1 MRTIQDLYPL
11 KLYSNKQR
19 VYIPFNVTNKK
30 KGSAILLLGTSIED
44 SIKMMNHPA
53 VYNPNIYKHYY
64 MDRSIVPLVDGTG
77 IKPEEFD
84 EVQEAALSEAIAHLK
99 DTSKMKINIIGAN
112 SIERNYIKRDFN
124 EDSVRRHFH
133 NLRVKAVPHEI
144 NIVVCSAKDAK
155 VKGQMKGSNGKVYEI
170 SQNSHID
177 LDTNTIYLMNLY
189 EYKEAGEPDGKYE
202 VYVAANLTELAC
214 QIGYPDAPI
223 LLIDYVSMA
232 LSGFCTQIEEDILK
246 GKKERGYIS
255 EKGWTVAWGVY
266 RMLQEDG
273 YSGMVDLLRG
283 DAYEDLARYTT
294 SQSMR
299 QFRATIYGKYNEATL
314 TAEQRKNLKSS
325 DYGLP
330 DQKKFPMPD
339 ESHVRS
345 AIRFF
350 NHVDEKDEAK
360 LAAAIKRKIR
370 DYGMTVKVGENNRF
384 AKYYHEGGV
393 RYNYPRIR
401 IYSEKVE
408 KFRDV
413 KAYDLNKAGVVAAGQ
428 GDASELKYGM
438 DTLSVQT
445 NPFESMARKSPELL
459 SEAKLKAVAAA
470 DDIVKEFNNLFL
482 GLWTDSLIKDGE
494 VIQKNT
500 EEFDAKYGPGV
511 GFVLS
516 HGDIDILSV
525 MMNNDVAIL
534 SQIEGY
540 TVEEATNIVIKNF
553 LPESLTEAGCRQLI
567 KTRMDKSKAYTK
579 ALNILLRKNFQY
591 LNLTEAEAKQLI
603 DQLNTEDEN
612 NTSGKAKK
620 IIQDI
625 INDKRVVENFKVK
638 DGVYDF
644 SKIGGGVVLIS
655 LNQESDMNILAKKPG
670 KFLQHIFDY
679 DCLVFAHGGARYG
692 EADGKPEWFIE
703 DVQTKN
709 GGSTDNVVTL
719 LKQLRSEGCKTVWLT
734 SCNPG
739 SIELPDD
746 IVNDKNFTV
755 YMGNHS
761 VYKEDF
767 SMDPFYQ
774 DLCITEAAI
783 DSFMEAN
790 GMDDSKTLA
799 QLESEFNAIYYGMNE
814 GVGEVLKTLI
824 KKAIQFIITIWKKII
839 EFFKSMW
846 SRLKN
851 FFHKKPESL
860 ANAKTKKPVTNVSI
874 VVENGKA
881 SVKKQDV
888 STIGSAQKNAQSAV
902 QSIYNEIT
910 KVQREEKEA
919 IDKLNERI
927 ERGQFAPPKKQQEK
941 KEETESKDESTI
953 WISAEVINEHK
964 LVSKIDDDW
973 KPKGHKDLNKYRTI
987 PLKGLTGDTFYAK
1000 KLPILKHI
1008 NPDHD
1013 VIIWM
1018 NGSDPV
1024 AVGACRDD
1032 GTDPDIKWLT
1042 ALEVADNYKGY
1053 GLGPQVLEYMTKAKG
1068 CNALSVFRKNEVAK
1082 AMYEKYGYRESEP
1095 SKAGIKAGQ
1104 QKMHFMY
1111 YGQKIIK
1118 KMNKPASPD
1127 IQHEGSFL
1135 RSDFGD
1141 ILTICSHLEN
1151 AEFKRISFTETYQD
1165 SPFVVKRI
1173 IKREGY
1179 TPAGFM
1185 ELYHFPSRPGEA
1197 QIVTAVDP
1205 KFRGKGLAKSM
1216 LSEMLTY
1223 VQESRAD
1230 IDRLIWTV
1238 HPGNVASSTIAES
1251 AGFSRLDG
1259 YDCHGRMVYEKY
1271 MTPQTD
1277 GNPITE
1283 AVIYDSD
1290 GIIQEIGGMPFVMM
1304 EADDK
1309 EAKIFSTN
1317 IRRYLTRERMRTN
1330 SSVTSIYTQIKAACP
1345 QIKKTYLKLPQY
1357 KSENCFVDLFY
1368 YHKVFISH
1376 MTYKMDKGVR
1386 FYFDFLNRL
1395 LHNPDVDNMYQNKT
1409 VFFPIPDLQGKSI
1422 DEYMDY
1428 KKGINFFSM
1437 LNRLVRSDPQSV
1449 INSWGD
1455 MTFVFLGTTGY
1466 FKINFKNFAIK
1477 TMVRVKK
1484 NLAKLGYNQP
1494 VIPAEEDAEMP
1505 ESPKE
1510 ADKVDKPDV
1519 QMIAKHSKAATIAM
1533 VADEIEGRTG
1543 VKIDNLAVSDRGK
1556 GGTISYGE
1564 PFTIYDGGFHY
1575 DDYYQADGMKGTAI
1589 VTIGK
1594 PPKGSSLERIFKQA
1608 VKNTYKL

>member
-44 SIKMMNHPA
+44 SIRMMNHPA
-53 VYNPNIYKHYY
+53 VYNPNIYRHYY

-84 EVQEAALSEAIAHLK
+84 EVHEAALSEAIAHIK
-99 DTSKMKINIIGAN
+99 DSSKMKINIIGAN
-112 SIERNYIKRDFN
+112 SIERNYIKRVFN
-124 EDSVRRHFH
+124 EDTVRRHFH
-133 NLRVKAVPHEI
+133 NLRVKKLPAEI
-144 NIVVCSAKDAK
+144 NIVVCSAKEAK
-155 VKGQMKGSNGKVYEI
+155 VKGKMAGRNGKVYEI

-177 LDTNTIYLMNLY
+177 LETNTIYLMNLY
-189 EYKEAGEPDGKYE
+189 EYKDAGEPDGKYE
-202 VYVAANLTELAC
+202 IYVASNLTELAC
-214 QIGYPDAPI
+214 QIGYPDAPT
-223 LLIDYVSMA
+223 LLIDYISMA

-246 GKKERGYIS
+246 GKKERRYIS

-266 RMLQEDG
+266 RMLQDEG
-273 YSGMVDLLRG
+273 YSGMVDLLNG
-283 DAYEDLARYTT
+283 EGYADLAKYTT
-294 SQSMR
+294 SQSIR
-299 QFRATIYGKYNEATL
+299 QFRADIYGQYSEATL
-314 TAEQRKNLKSS
+314 TAEQRKNMKSS

-330 DQKKFPMPD
+330 DQKKYPMPD
-339 ESHVRS
+339 EAHVRA

-350 NHVDEKDEAK
+350 NHVDEKDEKK

-384 AKYYHEGGV
+384 AKYYHEGGIY
-393 RYNYPRIR
+393 YNYPRIR

-408 KFRDV
+408 KFKNV
-413 KAYDLNKAGVVAAGQ
+413 QAYDVNKLDAVAQ
-428 GDASELKYGM
+428 GRSSDKVSYGM
-438 DTLSVQT
+438 ETYSMQS
-445 NPFESMARKSPELL
+445 NPFESIARKSPDLL
-459 SEAKLKAVAAA
+459 SDAKLKAVAAA
-470 DDIVKEFNNLFL
+470 DDIVKEFNRLFM
-482 GLWTDSLIKDGE
+482 GMWTESLTRDAE

-500 EEFDAKYGPGV
+500 AEYDEEYGPGV

-516 HGDIDILSV
+516 HGEIDVLSV
-525 MMNNDVAIL
+525 MMNNDVMML

-540 TVEEATNIVIKNF
+540 SLEEATDIVVKNF

-579 ALNILLRKNFQY
+579 ALTIMLQKNYQY
-591 LNLTEAEAKQLI
+591 LNLTEAEAKMMIEGLK
-603 DQLNTEDEN
+603 DDEK
-612 NTSGKAKK
+612 SGKLKD
-620 IIQDI
+620 IIQKMT
-625 INDKRVVENFKVK
+625 NDPEFTDKFKVK
-638 DGVYDF
+638 EGVYEF
-644 SKIGGGVVLIS
+644 SKLGGGTVLIS
-655 LNQESDMNILAKKPG
+655 LNGESDMNIIAKKPG
-670 KFLQHIFDY
+670 KYLQNIFEY
-679 DCLVFAHGGARYG
+679 DCIVFAHGGARYG

-709 GGSTDNVVTL
+709 SAPTDNVVDL
-719 LKQLRSEGCKTVWLT
+719 LKQLRSEGYRKVLMT

-739 SIELPDD
+739 SIQLPDD
-746 IVNDKNFTV
+746 LANDKNFTV
-755 YMGNHS
+755 YMGDHS

-767 SMDPFYQ
+767 SVDPFYQ
-774 DLCITEAAI
+774 DLCMTEAAI
-783 DSFMEAN
+783 DSFMESN
-790 GMDDSKTLA
+790 GMDDNKTLG
-799 QLESEFNAIYYGMNE
+799 QIESEFNAIYYGMNE
-814 GVGEVLKTLI
+814 GVGDVLKNLI

-839 EFFKSMW
+839 EFFKSVW
-846 SRLKN
+846 AKVKN
-851 FFHKKPESL
+851 FFRKKPESL
-860 ANAKTKKPVTNVSI
+860 VNAQTKKPVSNVSI
-874 VVENGKA
+874 VIENGKA

-888 STIGSAQKNAQSAV
+888 STIGAAQKNAQNAV
-902 QSIYNEIT
+902 QSIYNEIS
-910 KVQREEKEA
+910 KVQKQEKDA
-919 IDKLNERI
+919 IDKLQERVDK
-927 ERGQFAPPKKQQEK
+927 GQFAPPKKQQEK
-941 KEETESKDESTI
+941 KEDTEGKDESVI

-964 LVSKIDDDW
+964 LISKIDDDW

-987 PLKGLTGDTFYAK
+987 PIKGLTGDTFYAK

-1013 VIIWM
+1013 VTIWM

-1032 GTDPDIKWLT
+1032 ADPDIKWLT
-1042 ALEVADNYKGY
+1042 ALEIADNYKGY
-1053 GLGPQVLEYMTKAKG
+1053 GLGPQVLEYMTKVKG

-1095 SKAGIKAGQ
+1095 SKEGIKAGQ

-1111 YGQKIIK
+1111 YGQKVIK
-1118 KMNKPASPD
+1118 KMNKPTSPD
-1127 IQHEGSFL
+1127 IQHEGSFM

-1141 ILTICSHLEN
+1141 ILTICSHLET

-1165 SPFVVKRI
+1165 SPFVAKRI

-1205 KFRGKGLAKSM
+1205 RFRGKGLAKSM
-1216 LSEMLTY
+1216 LAEMLAY
-1223 VQESRAD
+1223 VKESRTD

-1238 HPGNVASSTIAES
+1238 HPGNVASSTIAEA
-1251 AGFSRLDG
+1251 AGFSKMDG

-1271 MTPQTD
+1271 MSPQTD
-1277 GNPITE
+1277 ANPITE
-1283 AVIYDSD
+1283 AVMYDSN
-1290 GIIQEIGGMPFVMM
+1290 GIIQEIAGIPFVMM
-1304 EADDK
+1304 EADDR
-1309 EAKIFSTN
+1309 ESKIFSTN

-1330 SSVTSIYTQIKAACP
+1330 SRVTAIYTQIKVACP

-1368 YHKVFISH
+1368 YHQVFLQH

-1386 FYFDFLNRL
+1386 FYFDFLNRM

-1409 VFFPIPDLQGKSI
+1409 VFFPVPNLQGKSL

-1437 LNRLVRSDPQSV
+1437 LNRLVRSAPQDV
-1449 INSWGD
+1449 ISAWGD
-1455 MTFVFLGTTGY
+1455 TTFVFLGTTGY
-1466 FKINFKNFAIK
+1466 FKINFNNFSVR

-1484 NLAKLGYNQP
+1484 NLSKLAYNQP
-1494 VIPAEEDAEMP
+1494 IIPAEEDAEMP

-1510 ADKVDKPDV
+1510 ADKIDKENL
-1519 QMIAKHSKAATIAM
+1519 QMTANHSKAATIAM
-1533 VADEIEGRTG
+1533 ATDEIENRTG
-1543 VKIDNLAVSDRGK
+1543 VKINNLAGDGRDVNQSMC
-1556 GGTISYGE
+1556 TGE
-1564 PFTIYDGGFHY
+1564 PFTMYDHGFNY
-1575 DDYYQADGMKGTAI
+1575 DDYWTNEKMKGTAI
-1589 VTIGK
+1589 ITVGK
-1594 PPKGSSLERIFKQA
+1594 VPKGSSLERILKYS
-1608 VKNTYKL
+1608 VRNKYKL